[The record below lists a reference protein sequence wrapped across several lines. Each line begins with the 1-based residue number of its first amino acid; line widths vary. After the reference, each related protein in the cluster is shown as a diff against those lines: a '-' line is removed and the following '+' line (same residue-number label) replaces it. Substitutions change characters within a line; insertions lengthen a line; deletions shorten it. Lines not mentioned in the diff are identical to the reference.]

1 MTSSSARSAG
11 DIERLASDPSATP
24 EALRRLSHQVPRVWH
39 LLARNPATPT
49 EVLLRIP
56 FEAGAGH
63 LLQNPVF
70 PFLLLDDPSLSGAT
84 AALRCGL
91 ARHPDT
97 PVELLWALSEGGLP
111 ELLALAQNPRLPG
124 ELREK
129 IVSPA
134 SSDLRLLLARASP
147 LPELFHRYLLSDA
160 SQRVRHWASQTI
172 GACKTCRPWRALLRQ
187 AQRCA
192 EGHAPRPLSL
202 PQQRELLAGG
212 VWARV
217 LLARQPWLDEEI
229 RFVLS
234 QDVALQVQRTLRR
247 SAAPAP
253 GNVEKYPVP
262 RGGSL
267 RHEPRCRQKGWR
279 RGAGQEE

>member
-1 MTSSSARSAG
+1 
-11 DIERLASDPSATP
+11 
-24 EALRRLSHQVPRVWH
+24 VWH
-39 LLARNPATPT
+39 LIARNPAAPA

-63 LLQNPVF
+63 LLQNPVL
-70 PFLLLDDPSLSGAT
+70 PFLLLDDPSLSAAT

-97 PVELLWALSEGGLP
+97 PVELLRALSEGGLP
-111 ELLALAQNPRLPG
+111 ELLALAQNPRLPDD
-124 ELREK
+124 LREK

-134 SSDLRLLLARASP
+134 RSDLRFQLARASP

-172 GACKTCRPWRALLRQ
+172 GPCKACWPWRALLRQ
-187 AQRCA
+187 ARRCA
-192 EGHAPRPLSL
+192 EGHALRPLSL

-217 LLARQPWLDEEI
+217 LLARQAWIHEEI
-229 RFVLS
+229 RGVLS
-234 QDVALQVQRTLRR
+234 QDAALQVQRTLRR
-247 SAAPAP
+247 SAAPP
-253 GNVEKYPVP
+253 RENVEKYPIP
-262 RGGSL
+262 GGGSL
-267 RHEPRCRQKGWR
+267 RHEPRCRQQGWR
-279 RGAGQEE
+279 RDVGREEEE